1 MSTDTFTPS
10 PPSAPGLTRI
20 CLTPTRNESWIID
33 RFLAAAQSWADHLI
47 VADQS
52 STDATRTMLEAKPGV
67 EVVLNDS
74 PGYDESYRQRL
85 LLKHARRIPGKR
97 ILIGLDA
104 DEALSANCLA
114 SPEWDKIAAAAPGT
128 VLRFRWVNVLPGF
141 KEAWIPPEPSA
152 FGFVDDGSPHS
163 GTLIHSPRVPN
174 PPGAPTLDL
183 QDIVVLHF
191 QYVAWERMASK
202 QRWYQAWEFTQ
213 RRPAGPL
220 EIFRRY
226 HHMHGSWA
234 PNEIHPLKPEWLA
247 GYDQAGIDFRS
258 LACEPVTWWDRELAQ
273 MLRTHGPSHFR
284 RVAIWN
290 HNWNE
295 VARRL
300 GWQDVA
306 LDDPR
311 SMLEKIAHRLLAATQ
326 HRRADWSVRGLE
338 RLLRVAGW

>member
-1 MSTDTFTPS
+1 MRTETFTPS
-10 PPSAPGLTRI
+10 QSSLPSLARI

-33 RFLAAAQSWADHLI
+33 RFLAAARSWADHVI
-47 VADQS
+47 VADQG
-52 STDATRTMLEAKPGV
+52 STDGTLATLHAEAGV
-67 EVVLNDS
+67 EVVTNDS

-85 LLKHARRIPGKR
+85 LLNQARRIPGKR
-97 ILIGLDA
+97 ILLGLDA
-104 DEALSANCLA
+104 DEALSANCKD
-114 SPEWDKIAAAAPGT
+114 SPEWEKIAAAAPGT

-141 KEAWIPPEPSA
+141 KEAWIPPELSA
-152 FGFVDDGSPHS
+152 FGFVDDGSPHAGS
-163 GTLIHSPRVPN
+163 LIHSPRVPN

-213 RRPAGPL
+213 RRAAGPL
-220 EIFRRY
+220 DIFRRY

-234 PNEIHPLKPEWLA
+234 QEEIHPLRPEWLA
-247 GYDQAGIDFRS
+247 RYDRAGIDFRS
-258 LACEPVTWWDRELAQ
+258 LACEPVTWWDRELVQ
-273 MLRTHGPSHFR
+273 MLRTHGPRHFR

-290 HNWNE
+290 QNWND

-300 GWQDVA
+300 GCAGVT

-311 SMLEKIAHRLLAATQ
+311 SALEKIIHRLLASTQ
-326 HRRADWSVRGLE
+326 HRRSAWSVRGLE
-338 RLLRVAGW
+338 RLLRVTGW